1 MTLPTA
7 TLPLARQAPGLPIPS
22 IVWNYIEE
30 WTEYL
35 AATITVAQA
44 AVVHSSGSV
53 SVPNGPGALTG
64 AWASDRTY
72 PTFNTVDY
80 DPLGMSNLSGG
91 GHLNQVLTVLSDGL
105 YIAFA
110 AGQFAANANGFRD
123 ISLDLGGDA
132 SQNINSTQG
141 ASAGGSFPTYTSVSQ
156 FRPLTAGTQVAV
168 RADQNSGGALSFIG
182 ASLGLVRVA
191 LSAS

>member
-1 MTLPTA
+1 MTLPT
-7 TLPLARQAPGLPIPS
+7 TPLPLDRQAPGLAIPS
-22 IVWNYIEE
+22 AIWNAIEE
-30 WTEYL
+30 WVEYL
-35 AATITVAQA
+35 GATVLVSQA
-44 AVVHSSGSV
+44 AVVHASGSV

-72 PTFNTVDY
+72 PPFNTVDY

-91 GHLNQVLTVLSDGL
+91 GHLNQVLTTLTDGL

-110 AGQFAANANGFRD
+110 AGQFAANATGFRTVA
-123 ISLDLGGDA
+123 LDLGGDA
-132 SQNINSTQG
+132 GQSIASTQG

-156 FRPLTAGTQVAV
+156 FKPLAAGTQVAV

-182 ASLGLVRVA
+182 ATLGLVRVA